1 MSADAK
7 MPAVVALPWA
17 HPAFDPDSDRATE
30 SERIAREAQA
40 LQVHADRLEVG
51 EAPEAVAERAAGQRR
66 RGDVLPPE
74 LRARGL
80 PYEPWPSVPEEDREP
95 LDLDALLTA
104 AVALDV
110 LTTRS
115 KLIDGRPTIL
125 SELVETTV
133 SVGVEGGLGEA
144 GLHELIAIA
153 SGPVGMSRERLRETW
168 SDPELQPEGEE
179 ILLPQSTPQTVANA
193 LRRLESGGAAV
204 IREACLLLD
213 ALAETRYESI

>member
-17 HPAFDPDSDRATE
+17 HPAFDPETDRRGE
-30 SERIAREAQA
+30 SERVAREAQA

-51 EAPEAVAERAAGQRR
+51 EAPDPIAEHGGRGPRRLEA
-66 RGDVLPPE
+66 LPPE

-95 LDLDALLTA
+95 LDLDALLSA

-115 KLIDGRPTIL
+115 KQVEARPTIL
-125 SELVETTV
+125 SELAETAV
-133 SVGVEGGLGEA
+133 SVGVEGGMGEA
-144 GLHELIAIA
+144 GLHELIQIA
-153 SGPVGMSRERLRETW
+153 SGPVGASRERLRETW

-179 ILLPQSTPQTVANA
+179 ILLPQSTPETVANA
-193 LRRLESGGAAV
+193 LRRLERGGAAV
-204 IREACLLLD
+204 LRESCLLLD
-213 ALAETRYESI
+213 ALAETRFESI